1 MSGTGPPDGG
11 GSSGEDEAAADKR
24 TPEGRTSEGRTQSR
38 RDPAGSAPSIPER
51 AHEAI
56 DRRLPYLMLA
66 PALALVVG
74 VVAYPVLWAIKLS
87 LYEVSVFALDS
98 GAFVGL
104 ANYRS
109 IFADPR
115 FLEVVRNTAVFVAAS
130 VVGQFALGFGLAVA
144 LDGGRIGD
152 RLAGV
157 FRTTYVL
164 PWAVTGVIV
173 GYSWQ
178 FVFEPRVGLLNGS
191 LRLLGVAAPPDWLG
205 SVGWAMVAVVVANV
219 WQGTPFSFV
228 FLSSAL
234 QSVDDRLYEAAAV
247 GGASRLQAIRHVTLP
262 NLRPF
267 VVMNLLLITLFTVN
281 VFDVI
286 FVMTGGGP
294 LGSTEVL
301 SLYMYETAFET
312 GRFGL
317 ASALAV
323 VLFAAN
329 AVAVG
334 GYLVVLVR
342 SRVIAR

>member
-1 MSGTGPPDGG
+1 MAGARPGDG
-11 GSSGEDEAAADKR
+11 R
-24 TPEGRTSEGRTQSR
+24 SEGSPTTADRIYET
-38 RDPAGSAPSIPER
+38 
-51 AHEAI
+51 I

-66 PALALVVG
+66 PALALVAG
-74 VVAYPVLWAIKLS
+74 VILYPVLWAIKLS
-87 LYEVSVFALDS
+87 LYEVSVFALD
-98 GAFVGL
+98 AQTFVGL
-104 ANYRS
+104 DNYRA
-109 IFADPR
+109 ILADPAFAR
-115 FLEVVRNTAVFVAAS
+115 VVRNTVVFVGAS

-144 LDGGRIGD
+144 LDGDRVGD

-157 FRTTYVL
+157 LRTSYVL

-178 FVFEPRVGLLNGS
+178 FMFEPRVGLVNEF
-191 LRLLGVAAPPDWLG
+191 LRFLGVAAPPDWLG
-205 SVGWAMVAVVVANV
+205 SVGWAMAAVVVANV

-247 GGASRLQAIRHVTLP
+247 GGASRLQAIRYVTLP

-281 VFDVI
+281 VFDVV

-294 LGSTEVL
+294 LSSTEVL
-301 SLYMYETAFET
+301 SLFMYETAFDE
-312 GRFGL
+312 GRFGV

-334 GYLVVLVR
+334 GYLVVLAR

>member
-1 MSGTGPPDGG
+1 MVTGGGQPEGTSPPRGPSTGAEAARERWAPDG
-11 GSSGEDEAAADKR
+11 DR
-24 TPEGRTSEGRTQSR
+24 
-38 RDPAGSAPSIPER
+38 SIVER
-51 AHEAI
+51 VHEAI

-66 PALALVVG
+66 PALALVAG
-74 VVAYPVLWAIKLS
+74 VVCYPVVWAVKLS
-87 LYEVSVFALDS
+87 LHEASVYALD
-98 GAFVGL
+98 AQTFVGL
-104 ANYRS
+104 DNYRA
-109 IFADPR
+109 ILGDPR
-115 FLEVVRNTAVFVAAS
+115 VARVVRNTAVFVGAS
-130 VVGQFALGFGLAVA
+130 VLGQFALGLGLAVA
-144 LDGGRIGD
+144 LDGDRVGD
-152 RLAGV
+152 RLARL

-164 PWAVTGVIV
+164 PWAVTGVVV

-178 FVFEPRVGLLNGS
+178 FVFEPRVGLANEA

-234 QSVDDRLYEAAAV
+234 SSVDDRLYEAAAV

-267 VVMNLLLITLFTVN
+267 VAMNLLLITLFTVN
-281 VFDVI
+281 VFDVV

-301 SLYMYETAFET
+301 SLFMFETAFEE
-312 GRFGL
+312 GRFGV

-334 GYLVVLVR
+334 GYLAVLVR
-342 SRVIAR
+342 SRVVAR